1 MLLGPIRLAK
11 QLHMDNSVLDR
22 RAFVLGASAV
32 AAVMPFLAAPGAAQ
46 VAPQSWEEALK
57 RIVGDAQPTSNGNL
71 ILDLPE
77 IAENGN
83 MVPLTVSVDSPM
95 TEQEHVKAI
104 HVIATANPQ
113 PNVATFRFTLLSG
126 RASASSRM
134 RLAGT
139 QDVIGL
145 AELSDGKFIM
155 ARRPVKVTI
164 AGCGA

>member
-1 MLLGPIRLAK
+1 
-11 QLHMDNSVLDR
+11 MDNSVLDR

-32 AAVMPFLAAPGAAQ
+32 AAIMPFLAASGAAQ
-46 VAPQSWEEALK
+46 GSPQTWEDALK
-57 RIVGDAQPTSNGNL
+57 RIVGDAQPISNGKL
-71 ILDLPE
+71 MLDLPE

-83 MVPLTVSVDSPM
+83 MVPITVSVDSPM

-104 HVIATANPQ
+104 HVIATANPR
-113 PNVATFRFTLLSG
+113 PNVVTFRFTLLSG

-155 ARRPVKVTI
+155 TRRPVKVTI
-164 AGCGA
+164 GGCGS

>member
-1 MLLGPIRLAK
+1 
-11 QLHMDNSVLDR
+11 MDNSMLDR

-32 AAVMPFLAAPGAAQ
+32 AAIMPFLAAPGAAQ
-46 VAPQSWEEALK
+46 GTPQTWEDALK
-57 RIVGDAQPTSNGNL
+57 RVVGDVQPVSNGKL
-71 ILDLPE
+71 MLDLPE

-83 MVPLTVSVDSPM
+83 MVPVTVSVDSPM
-95 TEQEHVKAI
+95 TEHEHVKAI

-155 ARRPVKVTI
+155 TRRPVKVTI
-164 AGCGA
+164 GGCGA